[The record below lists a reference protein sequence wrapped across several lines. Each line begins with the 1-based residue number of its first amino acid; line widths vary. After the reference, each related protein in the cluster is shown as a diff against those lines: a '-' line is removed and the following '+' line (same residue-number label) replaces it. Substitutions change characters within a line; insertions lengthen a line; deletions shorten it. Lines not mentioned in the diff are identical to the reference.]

1 MLFRFDPV
9 AEHVHGFSQSL
20 ENGSE
25 KADEHDLASLVP
37 PEEGCFC
44 YSTYLG
50 KGALEISET
59 GGSNVSWH
67 AWTSSCQ

>member
-25 KADEHDLASLVP
+25 KADEHDLASPGPTRGGLFLLFDVLGQ
-37 PEEGCFC
+37 GC
-44 YSTYLG
+44 SR
-50 KGALEISET
+50 
-59 GGSNVSWH
+59 NQRNRW
-67 AWTSSCQ
+67 Q